1 MTKRGRWRLF
11 IVLVV
16 LGIPTLVCV
25 GGIGFVAGGGLESR
39 LEQEYAARFPGRLEI
54 GRIELAGTQHAIAH
68 DLILYGP
75 AGGEPVV
82 RIATADLQ
90 GGIFPPRLERIA
102 LTGLK
107 LRFDRDGV
115 DFVQA
120 LLALPRPA
128 GNTEAPSLHVKI
140 DGEIAVAQRMVLS
153 PLRLALDFDRWSLA
167 GRLSAKLGG
176 QPFELVFAP
185 EKGGDPLRRP
195 SRIGIVAA
203 TVDLGDL
210 FGAITALGFLPNQDD
225 LLAWL
230 PSKASLDGAEL
241 VIDPASR
248 TMSGRASPTWEGG
261 RGSTDLL
268 LDGVG
273 LHLTNSS
280 ADDRQ
285 LGRGVGKLDVT
296 IPDGVLTVDLD
307 RWQPGPRIPLPSAVP
322 TSEVL
327 KLLPAARFSLHP
339 SGMRVSLLCLP
350 AGGASD
356 GQRIELRWR
365 RNSPLVIEAARL
377 PLHMVQGFVP
387 AGLRCAAGSAA
398 HLLVEWEDHLQRLA
412 LTLADA
418 ELELGAWR
426 LLRIDGALEVA
437 AVDSHDP
444 TAGYSSRLDLP
455 FGAVVH
461 RGTPDAGTLELTVA
475 RLDELMQRV
484 RGPVPLPHL
493 SGLLKVIG
501 RVVHTPEAW
510 RVTVA
515 HLGLAGVQ
523 SHGALRELSASGNGT
538 FSWNGVRLDASL
550 NGRLVSG
557 EAALPSGWMNF
568 CARQPLFT
576 STFSVDANGLIL
588 HELLARASDRFGQPA
603 ADAFTAGLS
612 GRLDA
617 DFSGRIDTV
626 VDRLDLAWFTRTITS
641 VPMPPA
647 TIAVGESALTAGLT
661 IVHGGIDQVAGW
673 VLPLGVDLSLLGGA
687 VDVSGI
693 SGSVKFMIE
702 RKRQP

>member
-1 MTKRGRWRLF
+1 MTKRGRWRLI

-16 LGIPTLVCV
+16 LGIPALVCL
-25 GGIGFVAGGGLESR
+25 GSIGFVAGGGLESR
-39 LEQEYAARFPGRLEI
+39 LEKEYAARFPGRLEI
-54 GRIELAGTQHAIAH
+54 GHIELAGTRHAIAH
-68 DLILYGP
+68 DVVLYGP
-75 AGGEPVV
+75 AGGDPVV

-107 LRFDRDGV
+107 LRFDRDAV

-120 LLALPRPA
+120 FLAMPRPA
-128 GNTEAPSLHVKI
+128 RDSEAPSMHVDI
-140 DGEIAVAQRMVLS
+140 DGEIAVAQRIVLS
-153 PLRLALDFDRWSLA
+153 PLHLTLDFDRWALA

-185 EKGGDPLRRP
+185 ETGGDPLRRP

-210 FGAITALGFLPNQDD
+210 FGAITALGYLPNQKD

-230 PSKASLDGAEL
+230 PARASLAGAEL
-241 VIDPASR
+241 VIDPAAR
-248 TMSGRASPTWEGG
+248 TMSGHASPTWDGG
-261 RGSTDLL
+261 RGNTDLL
-268 LDGVG
+268 LDSVG
-273 LHLTNSS
+273 LHLTDSS
-280 ADDRQ
+280 ADDTQ
-285 LGRGVGKLDVT
+285 LGRGEGKLDVT
-296 IPDGVLTVDLD
+296 IPDGVLTVELD

-322 TSEVL
+322 TSDLL
-327 KLLPAARFSLHP
+327 KLLPAAYFTLHP
-339 SGMRVSLLCLP
+339 NGMRVSLWCLP
-350 AGGASD
+350 AGGARN
-356 GQRIELRWR
+356 GQRVALHWR
-365 RNSPLVIEAARL
+365 RNAPLVIDATSL
-377 PLHMVQGFVP
+377 PLQMVQGFVP

-398 HLLVEWEDHLQRLA
+398 HLLVEWEDHLQRLE

-426 LLRIDGALEVA
+426 LMRINGELVVS
-437 AVDSHDP
+437 AVDPHDP

-461 RGTPDAGTLELTVA
+461 RGTPDAGELELTVA
-475 RLDELMQRV
+475 RLDELVQRL
-484 RGPVPLPHL
+484 RGPVPVPHL

-501 RVVHTPEAW
+501 RVEHTPEAW
-510 RVTVA
+510 RVTVK

-523 SHGALRELSASGNGT
+523 SHGALRELSASGNGN
-538 FSWNGVRLDASL
+538 FSWNGVRLDAGL

-557 EAALPSGWMNF
+557 EAALPSGWLDF

-576 STFSVDANGLIL
+576 STFSVDANGLVL

-647 TIAVGESALTAGLT
+647 TIALGESALTAGLT

-673 VLPLGVDLSLLGGA
+673 VLPLGVDLSLLGGTI
-687 VDVSGI
+687 DVSGI
-693 SGSVKFMIE
+693 SGSVKFLIE
-702 RKRQP
+702 RNHQP